1 MDRVHRIG
9 QKKPVHCYRLCTKGT
24 VEERILAAAHHKS
37 VLSGLVMQ
45 VCGCGCGCVILCGGG
60 GRGGEQDD
68 VDLAQNCRTS
78 LSFVCVCVC
87 VCVCAFVCVCIYM
100 G

>member
-1 MDRVHRIG
+1 MILYDSDWNPSADLQAMDRVHRIG

-45 VCGCGCGCVILCGGG
+45 VCGCGCGCG
-60 GRGGEQDD
+60 
-68 VDLAQNCRTS
+68 
-78 LSFVCVCVC
+78 CVSE
-87 VCVCAFVCVCIYM
+87 
-100 G
+100 